1 MNRALVAITC
11 LAVTVSAQ
19 ADDDIGNRVLAALE
33 PHVAH
38 SMTANRTPGLALALT
53 GRDGVVVVH
62 NWGVA
67 DLKTGAP
74 VTDDTL
80 FQIGSVTKS
89 FTALALLNAA
99 EAGKLDLDKPVSDA
113 LPWFSVHSEFAPIT
127 PSHLLSHTA
136 GIPANRD
143 DIYSSP
149 YMAAALVQQRTA
161 WAPGTNFHYSNIGYQ
176 TLHVLLE
183 TATGRDYADILRD
196 DFFDPLGM
204 QHSEPAIRLESR
216 SRQAVGYVAPYDDRP
231 TDPSRELVEAQF
243 DEYAFGDGCIQ
254 STASD
259 LAAYTRLWLNR
270 GAMPDGRRVVSE
282 TAFRE
287 FATIRPGAE
296 SVRDRGMGSPRR
308 GYGYG
313 VDIAEFDDGM
323 ILSHTG
329 GMVGFLAF
337 AGADLR
343 KGHGVAVL
351 VNGPGEPLRIGRLA
365 LEIWAAIEAG
375 EPLPAAPADDANP
388 VNAAEFVGHYESAS
402 GPPVEIRATDGEVVL
417 VRDGKPAVLASRGED
432 AFYSTAPELER
443 YFVAFGRNDDGRVVE
458 FVHGADWYTSKAY
471 RGPREFNVPAEW
483 AAFTGRYRNFS
494 PWHPYFEV
502 ITRKGEL
509 LVITGEGG
517 ETASGSTR
525 LVPLGE
531 GRFRIG
537 EDVTPEILAFHDLV
551 DGQAL
556 RATWSGHVFYR
567 Q

>member
-1 MNRALVAITC
+1 MNRALVTLAC
-11 LAVTVSAQ
+11 LATTCSAHA
-19 ADDDIGNRVLAALE
+19 ADDLADRILAALE
-33 PHVAH
+33 PHVAR
-38 SMTANRTPGLALALT
+38 SMASSGTPGVALALT
-53 GRDGVVVVH
+53 DRNGLVVVR

-67 DLKTGAP
+67 DRKTGAP
-74 VTDDTL
+74 VTDETL

-99 EAGKLDLDKPVSDA
+99 EAGKLDLDKPVRDA
-113 LPWFSVHSEFAPIT
+113 LPWFSVQTAFAPIT
-127 PSHLLSHTA
+127 PSHLMSHTA

-149 YMAAALVQQRTA
+149 YMAVALAQQRTA
-161 WAPGTNFHYSNIGYQ
+161 WAPGTDFHYSNIGYQ
-176 TLHVLLE
+176 VLHVLLE
-183 TATGRDYADILRD
+183 TATGRDYADILRE
-196 DFFDPLGM
+196 DFFTPLGM

-216 SRQAVGYVAPYDDRP
+216 SRQAVGYVPPYDDRP
-231 TDPSRELVEAQF
+231 TDPSRELVEAHF

-254 STASD
+254 ATASD

-270 GAMPDGRRVVSE
+270 GATPGGQRIVSE
-282 TAFRE
+282 AAFRE

-313 VDIAEFDDGM
+313 VDIAEFDDGV

-375 EPLPAAPADDANP
+375 EPLPALPKDEPVP
-388 VNAAEFVGHYESAS
+388 VNAADYAGHYEAAL
-402 GPPVEIRATDGEVVL
+402 GQAVEIRESNGEVVL
-417 VRDGKPAVLASRGED
+417 VRDGSSAVLSPRGDD
-432 AFYSTAPELER
+432 AFYSTAPGLDR
-443 YFVAFGRNDDGRVVE
+443 YIVAFGRNEDGRVVE
-458 FVHGADWYTSKAY
+458 FVHGADWYTNKAY
-471 RGPREFNVPAEW
+471 RGAREFSVPDEW
-483 AAFTGRYRNFS
+483 KQYTGRYRNFS

-502 ITRKGEL
+502 IVRKGEL
-509 LVITGEGG
+509 LAVTGEGG

-525 LVPLGE
+525 LVPMG
-531 GRFRIG
+531 GSKFRIG
-537 EDVTPEILAFHDLV
+537 EDLTPEVLEFLDVVH
-551 DGQAL
+551 GRAL
-556 RATWSGHVFYR
+556 RASWSGHVFFR

>member
-1 MNRALVAITC
+1 MNRALVLLAC
-11 LAVTVSAQ
+11 LATTASAQ
-19 ADDDIGNRVLAALE
+19 ADGDFADRILAALE

-38 SMTANRTPGLALALT
+38 SMAANRTPGLALALT
-53 GRDGVVVVH
+53 DRHGRVLVH

-74 VTDDTL
+74 VTDETL

-99 EAGKLDLDKPVSDA
+99 EAGKLDLDEPVRDA
-113 LPWFSVHSEFAPIT
+113 LPWFSVQTQFAPIT

-143 DIYSSP
+143 DIYSSR
-149 YMAAALVQQRTA
+149 YMAVALAQRRTA

-183 TATGRDYADILRD
+183 TTTGRDYADILRD
-196 DFFDPLGM
+196 DFFGPLGM
-204 QHSEPAIRLESR
+204 QHSEPAIRLDSR

-270 GAMPDGRRVVSE
+270 GATPDGRRVVSE
-282 TAFRE
+282 TAFGE

-343 KGHGVAVL
+343 NGHGVAVL
-351 VNGPGEPLRIGRLA
+351 VNGPGEPLRIGRTA

-375 EPLPAAPADDANP
+375 EPLPAIPIDEPDP
-388 VNAAEFVGHYESAS
+388 TNAAEFVGHYESSS
-402 GPPVEIRATDGEVVL
+402 GQPVEIRAIDGEVVL
-417 VRDGKPAVLASRGED
+417 VRDGKPAVLSPRGED
-432 AFYSTAPELER
+432 AFYSTAPGLDR
-443 YFVAFGRNDDGRVVE
+443 YFVAFGRNEDGRVVE
-458 FVHGADWYTSKAY
+458 FVHGADWYTNKAY
-471 RGPREFNVPAEW
+471 RGPREFGVPAEW

-502 ITRKGEL
+502 VIRKGEL

-525 LVPLGE
+525 LVPLG
-531 GRFRIG
+531 GRRFQIG
-537 EDVTPEILAFHDLV
+537 EEVTPEVLEFHDVV
-551 DGQAL
+551 DGEAL
-556 RATWSGHVFYR
+556 RSTWSGHVFFR